1 MNTKKKGIP
10 RLLEIA
16 GEKRGLLIGSSIL
29 SAISAILMLL
39 PYIAVYFIMAEL
51 LKNASNLTGAHSS
64 YMMKWGMVALGGLL
78 GGVIFIYGSGLMSH
92 AAAYRILYRLRVR
105 LSAHIGKLPLGY
117 LSNTSTGIIKKTFEQ
132 NIGKIETFVAH
143 QLPDMVNVLITG
155 VVIIILMLTIN
166 PLLTIAAMIPPILGF
181 YIQMKK
187 RSGQAAKESAKSYY
201 DALERIST
209 STTQYVKGIPVVKVF
224 GRTVRSFRKFY
235 DDMIAYRDYCV
246 QYTDHFQ
253 NTYISA
259 KILLNST
266 LIMILP
272 VGILLIGKQGTNLSL
287 TQTILFFIII
297 APAMASPMSKFMGF
311 ASALGDISEG
321 VARIDDIFSQKT
333 MEEPKYPKLP
343 SLYNLEFKNVS
354 FSYNAEDE
362 STRKEALTGI
372 SFKAKQ
378 GSITA
383 LVGPSGSGKS
393 TVANLIPR
401 FWDIQQGK
409 ISIGGVDIRDIK
421 TNELMNLVS
430 FVFQDTFLFN
440 DTVFENI
447 RLGRPSATK
456 EEVYAASKAAQ
467 CHKFIEKLE
476 NGYETIV
483 GGGDMHFSGGEKQR
497 ICVARAILKNTP
509 ILVLDEA
516 TAFADPENEYN
527 MQLALRELIKN
538 KTVIMIAHRL
548 TTIQDANQIIVM
560 NQGKIVEQ
568 GDHNILIDKEGLYK
582 KLWDAYT
589 MASNWGLG
597 KGVDLNENF
606 L

>member
-1 MNTKKKGIP
+1 MDTKKRGIS

-29 SAISAILMLL
+29 SAISAIFMIL

-51 LKNASNLTGAHSS
+51 LKNASNLTGVHSS
-64 YMMKWGMVALGGLL
+64 YMIKLGMVALGGLL

-92 AAAYRILYRLRVR
+92 AAAYRILYRLRVG

-132 NIGKIETFVAH
+132 NVGKIETFVAH
-143 QLPDMVNVLITG
+143 QLPDMVNVLTTG
-155 VVIIILMLTIN
+155 IVIILLMVTIN
-166 PLLTIAAMIPPILGF
+166 PLLTVAAMIPPILGF
-181 YIQMKK
+181 YIQMKR
-187 RSGQAAKESAKSYY
+187 RSGKAAEESAKSYY

-209 STTQYVKGIPVVKVF
+209 STTQYVKGIPAVKVF
-224 GRTVRSFRKFY
+224 GRTVHSFRKFY

-246 QYTDHFQ
+246 KYTDNFQ

-259 KILLNST
+259 KVMLNST

-272 VGILLIGKQGTNLSL
+272 VGILLLSKRGTDLSL

-297 APAMASPMSKFMGF
+297 APAMASPMSRFMGF

-321 VARIDDIFSQKT
+321 VSRIDSIFEQKP
-333 MEEPKYPKLP
+333 MEETKNPKIPCSYDV
-343 SLYNLEFKNVS
+343 EFNTVS
-354 FSYNAEDE
+354 FSYNAEDV
-362 STRKEALTGI
+362 STRTEALSNI

-401 FWDIQQGK
+401 FWDIQKGK
-409 ISIGGVDIRDIK
+409 ICIGGIDIRDIEIH
-421 TNELMNLVS
+421 ELMNLVS
-430 FVFQDTFLFN
+430 FVFQDTFLFH
-440 DTVFENI
+440 DSIFENI

-456 EEVYAASKAAQ
+456 EEVYEASKAAQ
-467 CHKFIEKLE
+467 CHKFIEHLE

-483 GGGDMHFSGGEKQR
+483 GQGGIHLSGGEEQR

-560 NQGKIVEQ
+560 DQGKIVEQ
-568 GDHNILIDKEGLYK
+568 GDHNILINKGGLYK

-589 MASNWGLG
+589 MASNWGLS
-597 KGVDLNENF
+597 KGGDLK
-606 L
+606 